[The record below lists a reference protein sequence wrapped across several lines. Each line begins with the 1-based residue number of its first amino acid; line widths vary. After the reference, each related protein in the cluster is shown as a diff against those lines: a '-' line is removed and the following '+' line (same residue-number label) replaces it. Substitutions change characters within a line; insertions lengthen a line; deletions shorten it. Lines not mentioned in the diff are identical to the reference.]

1 MVLDDDRRGRM
12 FGRRKRVRNDPELCR
27 QIEEVIGGPE
37 GARAGLE
44 AMLGKDLTRELLG
57 EMDRGYR
64 NQRAK
69 RGRR

>member
-1 MVLDDDRRGRM
+1 M

-44 AMLGKDLTRELLG
+44 AMLGKDLTRDLLR
-57 EMDRGYR
+57 EAERGYR
-64 NQRAK
+64 AA
-69 RGRR
+69 RRRRS